1 LSKGCLRC
9 ALKHLLKAK
18 GYTEES
24 LSFGMNVPVDL
35 NQMDHI
41 MLDLI
46 NYIKEMKK

>member
-18 GYTEES
+18 GYTEEAI
-24 LSFGMNVPVDL
+24 SFGMGASVDL
-35 NQMDHI
+35 HQMDCI

-46 NYIKEMKK
+46 KHIKERK